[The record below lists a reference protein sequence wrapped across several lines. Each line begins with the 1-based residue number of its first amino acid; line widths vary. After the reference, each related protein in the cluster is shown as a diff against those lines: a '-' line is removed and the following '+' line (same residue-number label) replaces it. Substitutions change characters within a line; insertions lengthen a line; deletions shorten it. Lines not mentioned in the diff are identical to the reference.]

1 MNVDADTPATEPD
14 TTPTDLTTDAL
25 SALDAGIAAADA
37 EEAPAA
43 EPTPADTT
51 PQADAGTPPADD
63 PNAAPPADGQ
73 PRPSRRK
80 PQPDAETEAEIAS
93 LGLKDKT
100 AERFRTLASEV
111 KELAPIRDALKAAGI
126 EDVAKL
132 PDVVRRAEAGDFLFD
147 EISKTGTSP
156 EQYGMALDYLG
167 LVAKA
172 GQGDLAAAEKAYE
185 VMGKE
190 YAALAKMLGKEAPGI
205 HDPLAAHADL
215 RAEVEAGDL
224 PRARAIEIAGQR
236 DRAEYT
242 GTVQR
247 HQQETQQAA
256 QKAEERGIQWLQQF
270 DADMRQEDPAYEAKR
285 PALNEAVRQI
295 RETYHPSEWAQ
306 RTALAYARIQAPV
319 AVAAPPAPAQPATAP
334 RPDAPERP
342 APGDGSDHLTAAPTR
357 SPTTSVTRFAKFQYY
372 SNHEGFWFDEDRLI
386 ANGINIA
393 DDGSSWTALKNGIQ
407 EGLALETLQNGS
419 QSAKA
424 VPGLDHIVSTTP
436 GTGDVVGGI
445 NASTSTYWR
454 NNASMAIASGGV
466 VAALDAMWD
475 ACIRYG
481 GAMPTDIRCGQ
492 AFLNAYKAE
501 AGTTVNRQIIVNEQ
515 GGTGLDASITRV
527 FYKGIELIW
536 DPTFEVLDAKLGA
549 ITYPWTK

>member
-156 EQYGMALDYLG
+156 EQA
-167 LVAKA
+167 
-172 GQGDLAAAEKAYE
+172 LAAAEKAYE

-247 HQQETQQAA
+247 HQQE
-256 QKAEERGIQWLQQF
+256 RS
-270 DADMRQEDPAYEAKR
+270 RPPRRRRSVEDPAYEAKR

-295 RETYHPSEWAQ
+295 RETTRASGRSGLRWPMPASRHRWQLLRPGGTSPASHP
-306 RTALAYARIQAPV
+306 
-319 AVAAPPAPAQPATAP
+319 AP

-342 APGDGSDHLTAAPTR
+342 APGDGSDHLRQPHGCAGVRHPAGQR
-357 SPTTSVTRFAKFQYY
+357 
-372 SNHEGFWFDEDRLI
+372 RLI
-386 ANGINIA
+386 
-393 DDGSSWTALKNGIQ
+393 
-407 EGLALETLQNGS
+407 TLS
-419 QSAKA
+419 
-424 VPGLDHIVSTTP
+424 
-436 GTGDVVGGI
+436 
-445 NASTSTYWR
+445 
-454 NNASMAIASGGV
+454 
-466 VAALDAMWD
+466 
-475 ACIRYG
+475 
-481 GAMPTDIRCGQ
+481 
-492 AFLNAYKAE
+492 
-501 AGTTVNRQIIVNEQ
+501 
-515 GGTGLDASITRV
+515 
-527 FYKGIELIW
+527 
-536 DPTFEVLDAKLGA
+536 
-549 ITYPWTK
+549 